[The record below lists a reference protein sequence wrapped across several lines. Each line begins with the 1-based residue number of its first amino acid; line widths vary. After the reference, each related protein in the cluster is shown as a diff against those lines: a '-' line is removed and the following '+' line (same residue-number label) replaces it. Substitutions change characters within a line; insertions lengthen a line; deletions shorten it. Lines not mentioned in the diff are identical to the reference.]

1 VTDQNRRANLALEL
15 EKGQN
20 ALEAARLCAQ
30 ARLWD
35 DAVSRAYYSACRHVQ
50 ALLFSAGLEA
60 RSHAGTHHLFHLHFV
75 KPGLVPARLG
85 KVFAGLQKFREQAD
99 YERAFGFTEEGAKEE
114 LANAEAICA
123 SIRDKLGQDG
133 WIDAV

>member
-1 VTDQNRRANLALEL
+1 VTSENRRANLALEL

-30 ARLWD
+30 AKLWD
-35 DAVSRAYYSACRHVQ
+35 DSESRAYCAAFHHVQ
-50 ALLFSAGLEA
+50 ALLFSAGVEA

-85 KVFAGLQKFREQAD
+85 KLLAGLQKYREQAD
-99 YERAFGFTEEGAKEE
+99 YERAVGFTEEGAREE
-114 LANAEAICA
+114 LANAEQICA
-123 SIRDKLGQDG
+123 SIRDKLAREG
-133 WIDAV
+133 WIDQG